1 MQYASK
7 FDAEQAA
14 EERAEREMNRL
25 DNAYLRG
32 SMSQGEYE
40 AAVWALDQKVKRAV
54 ADWRR

>member
-25 DNAYLRG
+25 DRAYLRG
-32 SMSQGEYE
+32 ALSQGEYD
-40 AAVWALDQKVKRAV
+40 AAIWALEQKVKRVV